1 MLDMQLL
8 ECKMT
13 DGALV
18 AFQMEEI
25 FDIIKYTVCG
35 LVLILGIS
43 LWVHATYFRE
53 ENNETR

>member
-1 MLDMQLL
+1 MQLL